1 MIGVLY
7 SILDIASVNMA
18 NYLEK
23 EHGFEEIDEGST
35 CAYSNKAC
43 IVKTSRSLLELN
55 ELDRYNF
62 ELIYF
67 LSKHSSAKGIAAFTT
82 HPTGNWTKEA
92 KLGGK
97 PYEISYSAP
106 LEMLSILKEFKKSNN
121 YGLEVSYEATHHGP
135 LLKTP
140 SLFVEVGGNED
151 TVGNKDY
158 AKVAGE
164 AVYNSIYNDG
174 VEFSKVVIGIG
185 NTHYPAKFSELALNK
200 GYAFA
205 HMLPKHSI
213 EGNGDNLFMLEQA
226 VKRTKND
233 VEIAVIDWKSLN
245 SETRTKVISKLNEL
259 GIDYERV

>member
-1 MIGVLY
+1 VIGILY

-18 NYLEK
+18 DYLK
-23 EHGFEEIDEGST
+23 REHGFEEIEEGSACT
-35 CAYSNKAC
+35 ASQKAC
-43 IVKTSRSLLELN
+43 IIKTSRSLLELD
-55 ELDRYNF
+55 ELDKYNF

-97 PYEISYSAP
+97 PYELSYSAP
-106 LEMLSILKEFKKSNN
+106 LEMLGILREFKKANN
-121 YGLEVSYEATHHGP
+121 YGLEISYEATHHGP

-140 SLFVEVGGNED
+140 SLFVEVGGNND
-151 TVGNKDY
+151 AVSNKEY
-158 AKVAGE
+158 AKVTGE
-164 AVYNSIYNDG
+164 AVYNLIYNDD

-185 NTHYPAKFSELALNK
+185 NTHYPTKFSELALNK

-205 HMLPKHSI
+205 HMLPKHAI
-213 EGNGDNLFMLEQA
+213 EGNGDNVFMLEQA
-226 VKRTKND
+226 VKRTKNE

-245 SETRTKVISKLNEL
+245 SETRAKVISKLNEL
-259 GIDYERV
+259 GLDYERV